1 MGSIPHQW
9 IEMDEGEKLI
19 QEVMSTPEIQEW
31 ITSYS
36 KRTQK
41 NYLAEFPNFLKWLY
55 FVEGNTIV
63 PKEMIQERTRQWL
76 SDNPH
81 ERGSWERIVNRY
93 KKHLEEKGLSEN
105 TIISY
110 RRSVMSLFSYYRVPL
125 KFRRKESK
133 VRSKKTVKIKF
144 VPTNSMIRAMYGHA
158 DPIGRAL
165 LLIAYHSGLSGVD
178 ISELMIEDLP
188 SLYDEEG
195 RVNHSRHYYLT
206 KSRSKSGEWQQT
218 FISTD
223 ALKDIDIHLKG
234 RGYPREG
241 YLLVGRR
248 SESDYSSG
256 KLAPRNMNRIV
267 KDIASRCLSEE
278 EAKRFKF
285 KSLRDAFHDAANR
298 ALSIKGENRIVNG
311 LMGQSSGNAGDVYGI
326 SEETMREAYEA
337 VFDLITINDRR
348 REQEEYE
355 SLNVSL
361 LNQKELIKALTDRT
375 RRQEKDIEDLQSQI
389 IRDTKKYENGRDEL
403 GQLIKELSARVADLE
418 RED

>member
-1 MGSIPHQW
+1 M
-9 IEMDEGEKLI
+9 IEMDEEQKLM
-19 QEVMSTPEIQEW
+19 QEIMSTPEIQNW
-31 ITSYS
+31 ITSYA
-36 KRTQK
+36 KRTQQ
-41 NYLAEFPNFLKWLY
+41 NYLSEFPNFIKWLY
-55 FVEGNTIV
+55 FVEGNKIF
-63 PKEMIQERTRQWL
+63 PKEMIQERTKQWL
-76 SDNPH
+76 SDNPQ

-93 KKHLEEKGLSEN
+93 KQYLEEKEYSEN

-110 RRSVMSLFSYYRVPL
+110 RRAVMSLFSYYRVPL

-144 VPTNSMIRAMYGHA
+144 IPTNSMIRAMYGHA

-165 LLIAYHSGLSGVD
+165 LLTVYHSGLSGVD

-195 RVNHSRHYYLT
+195 RVDQTRHYYLT

-218 FISTD
+218 FLSTD
-223 ALKDIDIHLKG
+223 ALRYIDIHLRG

-241 YLLVGRR
+241 YLLVGMR

-256 KLAPRNMNRIV
+256 KMTPRNMNRIV
-267 KDIASRCLSEE
+267 KNIASRCLSEE

-298 ALSIKGENRIVNG
+298 ALSVRGENRIVNG
-311 LMGQSSGNAGDVYGI
+311 LMGQSSGTNASGMYGI

-337 VFDLITINDRR
+337 VFDLITINNRR
-348 REQEEYE
+348 KEQEEYE

-361 LNQKELIKALTDRT
+361 LNQKELIQALTDRT
-375 RRQEKDIEDLQSQI
+375 RKQEKDIEDLKSEVAKMTYAYDYVQKLVRRERKLDRLI
-389 IRDTKKYENGRDEL
+389 DEAAKEN
-403 GQLIKELSARVADLE
+403 
-418 RED
+418 